1 MTDKFLFVSF
11 CIVYMIFYGKVFR
24 STKKQRQFH
33 LCFIFIVY
41 YLCFF
46 EEFTSFC
53 FKFNCLITK
62 SACFYVL
69 RYLEIQKYVDIEM
82 ETIIMS
88 FISLLFEQ
96 IHIVIHFL
104 MFHDKS

>member
-1 MTDKFLFVSF
+1 MVSF
-11 CIVYMIFYGKVFR
+11 QI
-24 STKKQRQFH
+24 Q
-33 LCFIFIVY
+33 L
-41 YLCFF
+41 
-46 EEFTSFC
+46 
-53 FKFNCLITK
+53 FNNNK

-104 MFHDKS
+104 MFHDKL